1 MSATTLGKKNI
12 SANLAANV
20 LLGAI
25 GFATG
30 TIAARLLGPTGR
42 GELAAIQIWPAFLAV
57 IAGQGLTESVVYFS
71 ARDAA
76 NAKRYLF
83 STMALALLTSGAL
96 AGVGF
101 FLFPLLLRAQSAE
114 TRAAATF
121 YVLFIPAI
129 TLAWLPVHAFR
140 GCHRFDLWNGCRII
154 GPFAWLAILIGAWTL
169 HIRQVSPLIHAYL
182 AALVVLGLFE
192 TALALK
198 VIPGKFGVWPSLWP
212 RLIRYGAPCTFTGVS
227 QSLNLRMDQML
238 LAALVAPRDLGL
250 YVAAVAWAT
259 GMNAAVNALNDVFF
273 PKVASISEQAD
284 RHSLFA
290 RGLRMGA
297 SLSLFVG
304 VIWAI
309 ATPFAIPFIF
319 GQSFRPAVAC
329 ALVLVPASIVSG
341 MNTLMEGGLRG
352 LGRPKA
358 ALVAELS
365 GLVVTI
371 ISLALMLRPLGI
383 LGAAV
388 ASLLGYSATFAVGI
402 YQGARA
408 TGFSLATLA
417 RPRPAEIAATVKSL
431 GDVPL
436 RMLRARRG
444 AAIAS

>member
-1 MSATTLGKKNI
+1 MTATTLGKKNI
-12 SANLAANV
+12 SANLATNV

-57 IAGQGLTESVVYFS
+57 IAGQGLTEAVVYFS
-71 ARDAA
+71 ARDIA

-83 STMALALLTSGAL
+83 STMALALVTSGAL
-96 AGVGF
+96 AGAGY
-101 FLFPLLLRAQSAE
+101 FLFPYLLRAQSAQ

-140 GCHRFDLWNGCRII
+140 GCHRFDLWNSCRII
-154 GPFAWLAILIGAWTL
+154 GPFAWLTILVGAWAF
-169 HIRQVSPLIHAYL
+169 HVHQVSPLIHAYL
-182 AALVVLGLFE
+182 AALVALGLFE

-198 VIPGKFGVWPSLWP
+198 VIPGSFGVSPSLWP
-212 RLIRYGAPCTFTGVS
+212 KLIRYGAPCTFTGVS

-250 YVAAVAWAT
+250 YVAAVAWAM
-259 GMNAAVNALNDVFF
+259 GMNAAVNALSDVFF
-273 PKVASISEQAD
+273 PKVASISAQAD
-284 RHSLFA
+284 RHLLFA
-290 RGLRMGA
+290 RGLRMGT

-304 VIWAI
+304 LVWAI
-309 ATPFAIPFIF
+309 ATPFAIPFVF
-319 GQSFRPAVAC
+319 GQSFRPAIAC
-329 ALVLVPASIVSG
+329 ALVLVPASVISG

-352 LGRPKA
+352 LGQPKA
-358 ALVAELS
+358 ALTAELS
-365 GLVVTI
+365 GLAVTV

-383 LGAAV
+383 LGAAL
-388 ASLLGYSATFAVGI
+388 ASLLGYSATFAVAI
-402 YQGARA
+402 YRGTRA
-408 TGFSLATLA
+408 TGFSLDTLA
-417 RPRPAEIAATVKSL
+417 RPRRAEIAAAVKSL
-431 GDVPL
+431 AHIP
-436 RMLRARRG
+436 RMFRTRRG